1 MESVFS
7 GPSGAVS
14 VRVGVG
20 EGWRSGIGEQRFP
33 VLSGWPYSR
42 HAVKAA
48 ELGRDGSVT
57 GAQVRLQEECVPL
70 ATGCF
75 HPGLAESTQLQSET

>member
-7 GPSGAVS
+7 GLSGAVS
-14 VRVGVG
+14 VMVRVG
-20 EGWRSGIGEQRFP
+20 EGRGNGIEEQRFP

-48 ELGRDGSVT
+48 ELGRGGSVT
-57 GAQVRLQEECVPL
+57 RAQVRL
-70 ATGCF
+70 
-75 HPGLAESTQLQSET
+75 

>member
-7 GPSGAVS
+7 GLSGAVS
-14 VRVGVG
+14 VMVRVG
-20 EGWRSGIGEQRFP
+20 EGWGNGIEEQRFP

-48 ELGRDGSVT
+48 ELGRGGSVT
-57 GAQVRLQEECVPL
+57 RAQVRLQEECVPL
-70 ATGCF
+70 ATGSF
-75 HPGLAESTQLQSET
+75 HPGFAKSTQLQSET